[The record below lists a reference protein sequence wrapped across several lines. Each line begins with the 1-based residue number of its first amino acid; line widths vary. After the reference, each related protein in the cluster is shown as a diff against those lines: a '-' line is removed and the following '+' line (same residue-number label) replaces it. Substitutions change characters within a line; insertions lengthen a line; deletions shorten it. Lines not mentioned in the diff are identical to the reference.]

1 VWLRTLSAVV
11 EVGSFA
17 DAARH
22 LGYTPS
28 AVSQQ
33 MSRLERSVDV
43 QLFNRDRRGIVPT
56 EAAIRLAAR
65 ATNLLNML
73 SNLDQPDGIGGP
85 VTPLRIGTCS
95 GGLNYLRPPLRQLT
109 EGSAMIDLSLITG
122 ESTQL
127 IDALAVGNLD
137 LAVVCRYS
145 LVPRVWPSQLSSC
158 LLADEPLAVLLPAE
172 HPLVAGLTIS
182 LADLESEWWITGPEA
197 SDENTCLVRACA
209 VAGFHPQIA
218 ARVRDWGMAAELT
231 ADGFGVSMMGLGPVE
246 PYQNPDIARLPLT
259 GSAYRRV
266 EIVYATTNES
276 PLLANFIAQLRRM
289 YPSRPASTDHH
300 HRAGHARAGA
310 LAQHRNASLL

>member
-1 VWLRTLSAVV
+1 MWLRTLSAVV

-73 SNLDQPDGIGGP
+73 SNLDQPDGHDGP
-85 VTPLRIGTCS
+85 ITPLRIGTCS

-109 EGSAMIDLSLITG
+109 EGDSLIDLSLITG
-122 ESTQL
+122 DSAQL
-127 IDALAVGNLD
+127 VDAVGVGNLD
-137 LAVVCRYS
+137 VAVVCRYS
-145 LVPRVWPSQLSSC
+145 LVPRVWPSHLTTC
-158 LLADEPLAVLLPAE
+158 LLADEPLAVLLPAD
-172 HPLVAGLTIS
+172 HPLVAGLTIT
-182 LADLESEWWITGPEA
+182 LADLEQEWWITGPEA

-209 VAGFHPQIA
+209 VAGFHPRIA
-218 ARVRDWGMAAELT
+218 ARVRDWGMVSELT
-231 ADGFGVSMMGLGPVE
+231 ADGFGASLVSLGPVE
-246 PYQNPDIARLPLT
+246 PYQNAEVARLPLT

-266 EIVYATTNES
+266 EIVYAATNDS
-276 PLLANFIAQLRRM
+276 PLMANFIAQLRRM
-289 YPSRPASTDHH
+289 YPGRPAAADHR
-300 HRAGHARAGA
+300 HRAAHTRPGA
-310 LAQHRNASLL
+310 LAQHRNAALS